1 MLVEI
6 GNKIVSTQLFERKFV
21 CDLNT
26 CKGACC
32 IEGDAGA
39 PLTDVEINI
48 LEEELDHIKPFMRE
62 VGIKA
67 VEENGVFY
75 IDQENETATTLVNKK
90 ECAFVFFDKKG
101 ITKCAIEAA
110 NKAKKTTFKK
120 PISCHLYPIRVKHFD
135 NFTALNYNQW
145 DICESACDCGEKL
158 NVPVYKF
165 LKEPLT
171 RAFGEAFF
179 NELEIVNEEVNK
191 ERD

>member
-67 VEENGVFY
+67 VEESGVFY

-90 ECAFVFFDKKG
+90 ECAFVFFDEKG